1 MYPMGLN
8 IKGRLKS
15 IFRRPLSIKSSLHV
29 QKSKC
34 RLLFVM
40 IGKNTHYFDTVYFAG
55 TMQNNITQRNPHV

>member
-40 IGKNTHYFDTVYFAG
+40 IGNTTHYFYTVYCAG

>member
-1 MYPMGLN
+1 MYQTGLN

-40 IGKNTHYFDTVYFAG
+40 IGKNAHYFYTVYCAD
-55 TMQNNITQRNPHV
+55 TR

>member
-34 RLLFVM
+34 RLLFAM
-40 IGKNTHYFDTVYFAG
+40 IGKNAHYFYTVYCTD
-55 TMQNNITQRNPHV
+55 TMQNNITPRNPHV